1 MALPFMRRLR
11 VRLAHSPSDFGA
23 QTNGP
28 GTLETLARHLLAQPG
43 LARVANYG
51 GKNIFLMHSNPQP
64 EGVYLH
70 LVVYAQGEAVTTL
83 GDPGAAGGANALQ
96 AQPPPPQRQYADAT
110 LLYLIWGNNVLCC
123 RSGTSSDSYLI
134 SYLTQAA
141 IQANVAA
148 GHHRFELSD
157 RADVDKLQMIQRE
170 GISSLTFNSA
180 ASEAAVVVAQRD
192 GVGESIIGAVL
203 DQLRSLSGQ
212 GVGAPAPA
220 ADMKVEVKLSLDKRK
235 AALVTDPLVMAVA
248 SQAVAE
254 DDPGFRI
261 VTASGKTISADD
273 VKLNKSVVLT
283 PLGKHPDH
291 QSGWDRLREYK
302 VELTT

>member
-1 MALPFMRRLR
+1 MALPFTRRLR
-11 VRLAHSPSDFGA
+11 VRSAESATSFGA

-28 GTLETLARHLLAQPG
+28 GSLEQLVRSLLAQPN
-43 LARVANYG
+43 LLRVVNYA
-51 GKNIFLMHSNPQP
+51 GKNVYLMHQDAQP

-70 LVVYAQGEAVTTL
+70 LVVYARGDSVTTL
-83 GDPGAAGGANALQ
+83 PDPQVAGAAQALQ

-123 RSGTSSDSYLI
+123 RSGTPSDAYLI

-141 IQANVAA
+141 IQANVPV
-148 GHHRFELSD
+148 GHHAFELRD
-157 RADVDKLQMIQRE
+157 RADVDKVQMLQRE
-170 GISSLTFNSA
+170 GISTLTFNSV
-180 ASEAAVVVAQRD
+180 ASDAAVNAAQRD
-192 GVGESIIGAVL
+192 GVGEGIIGAVL
-203 DQLRSLSGQ
+203 DQLRSFSGQ

-235 AALVTDPLVMAVA
+235 AALVSDPLVLSVA

-254 DDPGFRI
+254 DDPGFQI

-283 PLGKHPDH
+283 PLGRHPDH
-291 QSGWDRLREYK
+291 QNGWDKLRDYK
-302 VELTT
+302 IELTT